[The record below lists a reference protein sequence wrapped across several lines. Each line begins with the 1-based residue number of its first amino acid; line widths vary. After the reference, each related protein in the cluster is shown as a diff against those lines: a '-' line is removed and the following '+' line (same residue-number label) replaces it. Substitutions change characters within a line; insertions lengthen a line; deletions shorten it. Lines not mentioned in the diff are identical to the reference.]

1 MTDLSNLK
9 IPIFT
14 DINDIPTPPT
24 ASSGQN
30 ISYSNARHNALVN
43 ELQAVIDDLT
53 ARIEDLETN
62 STGSTINTT
71 DTFDFTIP
79 VGSGSIALGNA
90 NSGYLARYSIE
101 GVTTND
107 DVTLDLDGTGYIV
120 GIANTQ
126 DFGTGVEYSPD
137 TPSYEILVN
146 DTLHLV
152 YNDFTTEKQVT
163 LYLEYQ

>member
-1 MTDLSNLK
+1 MADLSNLK

-24 ASSGQN
+24 TSTGQN
-30 ISYSNARHNALVN
+30 ISYSNARHNDLID
-43 ELQAVIDDLT
+43 ELQIVIDDLT
-53 ARIEDLETN
+53 ARIENLETN
-62 STGSTINTT
+62 SSGSTTNTT

-90 NSGYLARYSIE
+90 NPGYLARYSIE
-101 GVTTND
+101 GVTAND

-126 DFGTGVEYSPD
+126 DFGTGIEYSPD
-137 TPSYEILVN
+137 NPSYDILAN

-152 YNDFTTEKQVT
+152 YNDFTEAKQVT